1 MFFVVFLEYILG
13 TYFVMLFV
21 MFLKVFLKFIF
32 GCLLKI
38 KKKLEYFLKIF
49 RIFEK
54 QANPNG
60 VEGNVEALEQCDQAH
75 DEEHMQYVPSELVGC
90 PGNESETLYHCY
102 QIALQPDF
110 SCNTMPHDILLA
122 TRARLEFD
130 DETLNFELD
139 VPRGSLKIRMKYV
152 RRIKLASEEVVLC
165 QKFQV
170 TLLRLLLDHNQ
181 NKLKEALSG
190 LNRNSQRD
198 VFDYLLIPSTSPHEN
213 PSIDW
218 KCVSSVLFPQGNM
231 SDKHMHGCS
240 NRVQVHTINGLICR
254 CTLQNSLVVTPH
266 DGFMYCTT
274 GILDD
279 PNSRK
284 RRGSITYKPNFAK
297 RHGITLRFEG
307 EPFLCGQRL
316 FKVQNCLLGCRNQE
330 TKGSRKASV
339 ELPPELCKVIMSPIS
354 IGSVS
359 SFAYAPSII
368 QRIESFLT
376 AGNLK
381 RMLMDDC
388 KLNDMIPT
396 IKVLEAIT
404 TKNCRENFHLTSL
417 ATIGDSFLKYAT
429 SQQLFKTHQ
438 NHNNGLLTEERTKI
452 VSNLALCKLGCDK
465 KISGF
470 IRNECFDPKTWII
483 PGDNSQTYTLRKE
496 VLSTRIIV
504 YAREKR
510 TIKNKT
516 VADVIEALIGVFI
529 CTTSERAALAF
540 MKWMGFEVD
549 FVYVQYKRP
558 VAANPE
564 KLVDL
569 RFFKSLLNQYS
580 FRDASLLVEAL
591 THGSYVRPESP
602 TSYEH
607 LEFLGD
613 AVLDYLITKH
623 FHNEHPNLSSGLL
636 TDLRSASVNNDCCA
650 RTAIRAGLHKHILH
664 DSQDLQ
670 RRILAIAENFEQ
682 SSRDSTFGWESEPVI
697 KILADII
704 KSLAGAI
711 YVDSGYDKGV
721 VFQSIKPL
729 LEPLPTPETLKLQP
743 VRELEEFCAKQHFD
757 MNKSVTYE
765 NGEVSVKLEVHAN
778 GATHICQ
785 ESAANKD
792 AAEKK
797 ASLAMLEMLKGK
809 FVKEEEDG
817 KLKANA
823 NGVPCARRPTAA
835 NKKTARKTA
844 SMDILSKLKKN

>member
-1 MFFVVFLEYILG
+1 
-13 TYFVMLFV
+13 
-21 MFLKVFLKFIF
+21 
-32 GCLLKI
+32 
-38 KKKLEYFLKIF
+38 
-49 RIFEK
+49 
-54 QANPNG
+54 
-60 VEGNVEALEQCDQAH
+60 
-75 DEEHMQYVPSELVGC
+75 MQYVPSELVGC

-240 NRVQVHTINGLICR
+240 NRVQVHTIDGLICR

-765 NGEVSVKLEVHAN
+765 NGEVS
-778 GATHICQ
+778 
-785 ESAANKD
+785 
-792 AAEKK
+792 
-797 ASLAMLEMLKGK
+797 
-809 FVKEEEDG
+809 
-817 KLKANA
+817 ANA
-823 NGVPCARRPTAA
+823 NGVPCARRLTAA

>member
-1 MFFVVFLEYILG
+1 MVEQ
-13 TYFVMLFV
+13 
-21 MFLKVFLKFIF
+21 
-32 GCLLKI
+32 
-38 KKKLEYFLKIF
+38 KKLMESIN
-49 RIFEK
+49 IV
-54 QANPNG
+54 ADD
-60 VEGNVEALEQCDQAH
+60 NVEAPEQCDQAY
-75 DEEHMQYVPSELVGC
+75 EEEQMQYVPPELVGR
-90 PGNESETLYHCY
+90 PGNDSEILYHCY
-102 QIALQPDF
+102 LIALQPDF
-110 SCNTMPHDILLA
+110 SCNTMPRDILLA

-130 DETLNFELD
+130 DETLDFELD

-152 RRIKLASEEVVLC
+152 RHIKLTSEEVLLC

-170 TLLRLLLDHNQ
+170 TLFRLLIDQNQ
-181 NKLKEALSG
+181 NKLQEALSG
-190 LNRNSQRD
+190 SNENIEHAFL
-198 VFDYLLIPSTSPHEN
+198 DYLLIPSTGSREN

-218 KCVSSVLFPQGNM
+218 TCVRSVLYPQETI
-231 SDKHMHGCS
+231 SDKHMDCCS
-240 NRVQVHTINGLICR
+240 NRVQGRYVHTKNGLIC
-254 CTLQNSLVVTPH
+254 CCKLQNSLVVTPH
-266 DGFMYCTT
+266 NGIIYCTT
-274 GILDD
+274 DTLDD
-279 PNSRK
+279 LNSNSLLMLRK
-284 RRGSITYKPNFAK
+284 GGSVTYKAYFAK
-297 RHGITLRFEG
+297 QHGITLCFDG
-307 EPFLCGQRL
+307 EPFIKGKHL
-316 FKVQNCLLGCRNQE
+316 FMVQNFLLGCRNQK
-330 TKGSRKASV
+330 TKVPTNASV
-339 ELPPELCKVIMSPIS
+339 ELPPEICEVIMSPIS

-359 SFAYAPSII
+359 SFSYAPSII
-368 QRIESFLT
+368 QRIESLLI

-381 RMLMDDC
+381 RMLMADC
-388 KLNDMIPT
+388 MLNDMIPT

-470 IRNECFDPKTWII
+470 IRNECFDPKTWRI
-483 PGDNSQTYTLRKE
+483 PGDNSQTYTLREE
-496 VLSTRIIV
+496 VLSTRTIV

-510 TIKNKT
+510 MIKIKT

-602 TSYEH
+602 TSYKR

-613 AVLDYLITKH
+613 AVLDYLITMH
-623 FHNEHPNLSSGLL
+623 LHNEHPNLSSGLL
-636 TDLRSASVNNDCCA
+636 TDLRSASVNNDCYA

-664 DSQDLQ
+664 GSQDLQ
-670 RRILAIAENFEQ
+670 RRILAIVENFEQ
-682 SSRDSTFGWESEPVI
+682 SSQDSTFGWESEPVI

-704 KSLAGAI
+704 ESLAGAI
-711 YVDSGYDKGV
+711 YVDSGYDKEV
-721 VFQSIKPL
+721 VFRSIKPL
-729 LEPLPTPETLKLQP
+729 LEPLVTPETLKLQP
-743 VRELEEFCAKQHFD
+743 VRELEELCAKEQFV
-757 MNKSVTYE
+757 MNKAVRYE

-778 GATHICQ
+778 GAPHRCQ
-785 ESAANKD
+785 LSAANKD

-797 ASLAMLEMLKGK
+797 ASVAILEMLRGN
-809 FVKEEEDG
+809 E
-817 KLKANA
+817 LH
-823 NGVPCARRPTAA
+823 RRGRTQP
-835 NKKTARKTA
+835 R
-844 SMDILSKLKKN
+844 LS

>member
-218 KCVSSVLFPQGNM
+218 KC
-231 SDKHMHGCS
+231 
-240 NRVQVHTINGLICR
+240 
-254 CTLQNSLVVTPH
+254 NSLVVTPH